1 MEREKKTTPSHL
13 EAGASA
19 AANGLTENIHPEDRG
34 ICAYITD
41 CIARYERRGK
51 RMEAIEWVEDYI
63 RKWLDWLTKRN
74 YTASI
79 ALLHSELERLKSG
92 GARPTGNGTPTPPPA
107 AAVSQS
113 VAHAPTPPSASAAP
127 PKTDPKKAPPP
138 SEWVYR
144 AGTTP
149 QNGNGAVGEGLFASP
164 QDAQTAP
171 TSAQPHPDAHAKS
184 IPNKDE
190 YPTDDE
196 LIDYINGRLRAQA
209 EGGITLEGS
218 LDFLNRF
225 LLRFEEEMWQLGLT
239 KSLRYIQNWVIV
251 LQNAITALG
260 YDELTPERDPRLRT
274 PKN

>member
-1 MEREKKTTPSHL
+1 MCIRDRL
-13 EAGASA
+13 DAGASA

-41 CIARYERRGK
+41 CIDRYERRGK

-63 RKWLDWLTKRN
+63 RKWLDWLTKRG

-79 ALLHSELERLKSG
+79 ALLHAELERLKSG
-92 GARPTGNGTPTPPPA
+92 GVRQTGNGTPTPPPA
-107 AAVSQS
+107 VAVSQT
-113 VAHAPTPPSASAAP
+113 AAAAPTPPSTSAQP
-127 PKTDPKKAPPP
+127 TKTDPKKAPPP

-149 QNGNGAVGEGLFASP
+149 QNANGAESDGLFA
-164 QDAQTAP
+164 P
-171 TSAQPHPDAHAKS
+171 TQNAQPTPTPTPPTGGNTENTGQD
-184 IPNKDE
+184 DE

-196 LIDYINGRLRAQA
+196 MIAYINKRLREQA

-225 LLRFEEEMWQLGLT
+225 LLRFEEERWQLGLK
-239 KSLRYIQNWVIV
+239 KSLRYIQNWIIL
-251 LQNAITALG
+251 LQNAIKDLG
-260 YDELTPERDPRLRT
+260 YDELTPEKDPRLRA
-274 PKN
+274 PKNY

>member
-1 MEREKKTTPSHL
+1 
-13 EAGASA
+13 
-19 AANGLTENIHPEDRG
+19 
-34 ICAYITD
+34 
-41 CIARYERRGK
+41 
-51 RMEAIEWVEDYI
+51 MEAIEWVERYI
-63 RKWLDWLTKRN
+63 NGWLNWLTNRG

-92 GARPTGNGTPTPPPA
+92 GVRQTGNGTPTPTPA
-107 AAVSQS
+107 VAA
-113 VAHAPTPPSASAAP
+113 APTPPSTSAAP

-149 QNGNGAVGEGLFASP
+149 QTGNGGVSDGLFAPP
-164 QDAQTAP
+164 QN
-171 TSAQPHPDAHAKS
+171 AQPTPTPQPPSGGNTKNTSQD
-184 IPNKDE
+184 DE

-196 LIDYINGRLRAQA
+196 MIAYINRRLREQA

-225 LLRFEEEMWQLGLT
+225 LLRFEEEMWQVGLI
-239 KSLRYIQNWVIV
+239 KSLRYIQNLEIV
-251 LQNAITALG
+251 LQNAIKDLG
-260 YDELTPERDPRLRT
+260 YDELTPEKDPRLRT

>member
-1 MEREKKTTPSHL
+1 MEREKKTTPTQL
-13 EAGASA
+13 EAGGSA

-41 CIARYERRGK
+41 CIDRYERRGK
-51 RMEAIEWVEDYI
+51 RMEAIEWVERYI
-63 RKWLDWLTKRN
+63 NGWLNWLTNRG

-92 GARPTGNGTPTPPPA
+92 GVRQTANGTPTPTPA
-107 AAVSQS
+107 VAASQTA
-113 VAHAPTPPSASAAP
+113 AHPSTSATP

-149 QNGNGAVGEGLFASP
+149 QNGNGGVSDGLFAPP
-164 QDAQTAP
+164 QDAQP
-171 TSAQPHPDAHAKS
+171 TPTPTPPTDGNTKNTGQD
-184 IPNKDE
+184 DE

-196 LIDYINGRLRAQA
+196 MIAYINRRLREQA

-225 LLRFEEEMWQLGLT
+225 LLRFEEEMWQVGLI

-251 LQNAITALG
+251 LQNAIKDLG
-260 YDELTPERDPRLRT
+260 YDELTPEKDPRLRT

>member
-1 MEREKKTTPSHL
+1 MVREKKTTPSHL

-19 AANGLTENIHPEDRG
+19 AANGLTENIHPAVGEHQ
-34 ICAYITD
+34 
-41 CIARYERRGK
+41 
-51 RMEAIEWVEDYI
+51 
-63 RKWLDWLTKRN
+63 
-74 YTASI
+74 TA
-79 ALLHSELERLKSG
+79 A
-92 GARPTGNGTPTPPPA
+92 ATPTP
-107 AAVSQS
+107 
-113 VAHAPTPPSASAAP
+113 P

-164 QDAQTAP
+164 QDAQP
-171 TSAQPHPDAHAKS
+171 TPTPQPHPDAHAKS

-209 EGGITLEGS
+209 EGGITLDGS

-260 YDELTPERDPRLRT
+260 YDELTPEKDPRLRT

>member
-1 MEREKKTTPSHL
+1 VVQDETKTLTDMAREKKTTPSHL

-19 AANGLTENIHPEDRG
+19 AANGLTENIHPAVGEHQ
-34 ICAYITD
+34 
-41 CIARYERRGK
+41 
-51 RMEAIEWVEDYI
+51 
-63 RKWLDWLTKRN
+63 
-74 YTASI
+74 TA
-79 ALLHSELERLKSG
+79 A
-92 GARPTGNGTPTPPPA
+92 ATPTP
-107 AAVSQS
+107 
-113 VAHAPTPPSASAAP
+113 P

-164 QDAQTAP
+164 QDAQP
-171 TSAQPHPDAHAKS
+171 TPTPQPPTGDNTENTSQDDK
-184 IPNKDE
+184 P
-190 YPTDDE
+190 PTDDE
-196 LIDYINGRLRAQA
+196 VIDYINRRLRAQA
-209 EGGITLEGS
+209 EGGITLDGS

-225 LLRFEEEMWQLGLT
+225 LLRFEEEMWQVGLI

-251 LQNAITALG
+251 LQNAIKALG